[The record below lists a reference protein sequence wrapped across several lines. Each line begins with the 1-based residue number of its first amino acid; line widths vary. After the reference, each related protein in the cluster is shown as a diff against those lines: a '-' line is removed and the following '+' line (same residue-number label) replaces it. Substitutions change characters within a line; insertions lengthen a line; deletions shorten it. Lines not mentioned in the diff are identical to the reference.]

1 MKKLFDMYLIQ
12 KNDIDMGVTCDGEA
26 LVSPTDEGA
35 FSGDD
40 GLSGK
45 VLPIGMGVTYTPA
58 PGRNDV
64 VSSLLLETE
73 DGARILMDMKAML
86 EIDPAVE
93 EKLMEGEP
101 VSPNEYYFKGI
112 VTFRTGDEK
121 YKWLERRV
129 CVCENRITDWERV
142 DTAVYMV

>member
-1 MKKLFDMYLIQ
+1 
-12 KNDIDMGVTCDGEA
+12 
-26 LVSPTDEGA
+26 
-35 FSGDD
+35 
-40 GLSGK
+40 
-45 VLPIGMGVTYTPA
+45 
-58 PGRNDV
+58 
-64 VSSLLLETE
+64 
-73 DGARILMDMKAML
+73 ML

-101 VSPNEYYFKGI
+101 VSPDEYYFKGS

>member
-26 LVSPTDEGA
+26 LVSPTDEGV

-58 PGRNDV
+58 PAGTTWCRRCCWRRK
-64 VSSLLLETE
+64 T
-73 DGARILMDMKAML
+73 A
-86 EIDPAVE
+86 
-93 EKLMEGEP
+93 P
-101 VSPNEYYFKGI
+101 VY
-112 VTFRTGDEK
+112 
-121 YKWLERRV
+121 
-129 CVCENRITDWERV
+129 
-142 DTAVYMV
+142 